1 MVVSD
6 LKEYILNNDCTEQI
20 LSELGCHH
28 IINKGEYITC
38 GNKDGDNKQAI
49 TIYLN
54 DNLTCINYTRQLSKD
69 KRTHD
74 IFDLICF
81 VEDLSFPEALKWTCD
96 LLGID
101 YYKEPEEIPESLQ
114 ILKMLKEMST
124 GDESEDNTPLKPIPE
139 EILSYYLPYP
149 NRMFEEDNIP
159 LSIQKEFE
167 IGYDSSTNYISIPIR
182 DELGS
187 LVGVKGRWF
196 GPSEE
201 VNNKYLYLE
210 RCNKSRVL
218 YGYFQNK
225 DYIKNSTKLF
235 VVESEKSVMQ
245 LAGMGYR
252 NAVSTGGKTIS
263 KTQVELI
270 TRTGCVPIFAFDQ
283 DVQEEELKSIADMFM
298 DGISVY
304 AIIDKE
310 CILGEKESPSDNTD
324 KFIELIKNH
333 IYQIRS

>member
-1 MVVSD
+1 MIVSD
-6 LKEYILNNDCTEQI
+6 IKEYILNNDYTEQI

-28 IINKGEYITC
+28 IVNKGEYITC

-54 DNLTCINYTRQLSKD
+54 DNLTCVNYTRQISKD

-74 IFDLICF
+74 IFDLISF
-81 VEDLSFPEALKWTCD
+81 VEDLTFPEALKWACD
-96 LLGID
+96 ALGID
-101 YYKEPEEIPESLQ
+101 YYKEPEDIPASLQ
-114 ILKMLKEMST
+114 ILRMLKDMYREDGSV
-124 GDESEDNTPLKPIPE
+124 DNTPLKPIPE
-139 EILSYYLPYP
+139 DILTYYLPYP
-149 NRMFEEDNIP
+149 NKLFQDDNIP
-159 LSIQKEFE
+159 LNIQKEFE
-167 IGYDSSTNYISIPIR
+167 VCYDPATNYIAIPIR

-196 GPSEE
+196 GNEKE
-201 VNNKYLYLE
+201 VDKKYWYLE
-210 RCNKSRVL
+210 QCNKSRL
-218 YGYFQNK
+218 IYGYFQNK
-225 DYIKNSTKLF
+225 DYIKNSPKLF

-252 NAVSTGGKTIS
+252 NAISTCGKTIS

-270 TRTGCVPIFAFDQ
+270 SRTGCAPIFAFDK
-283 DVQEEELKSIADMFM
+283 DVDEDELKSIADMFV

-310 CILGEKESPSDNTD
+310 NILGEKESPSDNPD
-324 KFIELIKNH
+324 HWMSLIANH
-333 IYQIRS
+333 IYQIK

>member
-6 LKEYILNNDCTEQI
+6 LKQYILNNDHTEQI

-38 GNKDGDNKQAI
+38 GNRDGDNKQAI
-49 TIYLN
+49 TVYLN
-54 DNLTCINYTRQLSKD
+54 ENLTCINYTRSLSND

-81 VEDLSFPEALKWTCD
+81 VEDLTFPEALKWTCD
-96 LLGID
+96 TLGLD
-101 YYKEPEEIPESLQ
+101 YYQEPEDRPESLE
-114 ILKMLKEMST
+114 ILKMILDMNEDS
-124 GDESEDNTPLKPIPE
+124 DSEDNSPLKPISE
-139 EILSYYLPYP
+139 EILCYYFNYG
-149 NRMFEEDNIP
+149 NNMFEDDNIP

-167 IGYDSSTNYISIPIR
+167 VGYDPSTNYITIPIR

-196 GPSEE
+196 GDAGE

-210 RCNKSRVL
+210 KTNKSKL
-218 YGYFQNK
+218 IYGYYQNK
-225 DYIKNSTKLF
+225 EYIKNSTKLF
-235 VVESEKSVMQ
+235 IAESEKAVMQ

-252 NAVSTGGKTIS
+252 NVVSTCGKTIS

-270 TRTGCVPIFAFDQ
+270 ARTGCSPVFAFDK
-283 DVQEEELKSIADMFM
+283 DVDEEELKSIADMFM

-304 AIIDKE
+304 AIIDKDD
-310 CILGEKESPSDNTD
+310 ILEEKESPSDDPN
-324 KFIELIKNH
+324 KWIKLVKNH
-333 IYQIRS
+333 IYQIK